1 MNQCTTS
8 LQIFVTDCLIVCR
21 VNVHFRVVND
31 AYSVEYGDSGVAFK
45 KATHPRITDPLD
57 DWLVEAYEK
66 GQIMKAVDDK
76 GEIVGMIYI
85 KQLNEKLFFG
95 PFAVRSDMKM
105 QGIGTLLLQEVF
117 KLAAELKSECIEIN
131 VVNHR
136 TDNIPMYEKL
146 GFVKIGEEDFPD
158 VDALTRPSMLMT
170 YRKQLL

>member
-1 MNQCTTS
+1 M
-8 LQIFVTDCLIVCR
+8 
-21 VNVHFRVVND
+21 
-31 AYSVEYGDSGVAFK
+31 EYGESGVAFK
-45 KATHPRITDPLD
+45 KATHPRICNPLE
-57 DWLVEAYEK
+57 DWLAEAYEK
-66 GQIMKAVDDK
+66 GQIVKVVDQR

-85 KQLNEKLFFG
+85 KQLAEKLFFG

-105 QGIGTLLLQEVF
+105 RGIGTLLLQEVF

-146 GFVKIGEEDFPD
+146 GFVKIGEEAFPD
-158 VDALTRPSMLMT
+158 VDALTRPSMLMS

>member
-1 MNQCTTS
+1 MLN
-8 LQIFVTDCLIVCR
+8 I
-21 VNVHFRVVND
+21 RVVND

-45 KATHPRITDPLD
+45 KAEHPRISNPLE
-57 DWLVEAYEK
+57 DWLLEAYEK
-66 GQIMKAVDDK
+66 GRIVKAVDQK

-85 KQLNEKLFFG
+85 KQIDEKLFFG

-146 GFVKIGEEDFPD
+146 GFVKIGEEAFPD
-158 VDALTRPSMLMT
+158 VDSLTRPSVLMS